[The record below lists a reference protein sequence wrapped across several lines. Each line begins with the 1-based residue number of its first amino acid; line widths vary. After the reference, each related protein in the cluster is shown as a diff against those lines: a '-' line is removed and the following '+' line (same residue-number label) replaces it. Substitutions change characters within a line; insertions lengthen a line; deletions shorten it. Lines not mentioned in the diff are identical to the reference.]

1 MIDEDGCGG
10 DDKDNVNNNNKD
22 DNDMY
27 GDMDV
32 KHDAFID
39 IFKPYLCCSIGIIFI
54 IYVFLAFQA
63 IALHNSTKYHQ
74 VKRFH
79 KQYFTWHT
87 VLHKS
92 NLLPG
97 IESSLV

>member
-1 MIDEDGCGG
+1 MMIDEDGCGG

-39 IFKPYLCCSIGIIFI
+39 IFKPY
-54 IYVFLAFQA
+54 
-63 IALHNSTKYHQ
+63 
-74 VKRFH
+74 
-79 KQYFTWHT
+79 
-87 VLHKS
+87 
-92 NLLPG
+92 
-97 IESSLV
+97 